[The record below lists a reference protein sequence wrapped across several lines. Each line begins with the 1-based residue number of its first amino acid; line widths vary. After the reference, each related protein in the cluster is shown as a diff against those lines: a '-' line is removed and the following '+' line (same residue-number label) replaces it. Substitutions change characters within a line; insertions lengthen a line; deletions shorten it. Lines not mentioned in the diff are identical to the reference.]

1 MTDSTARL
9 TFNPNIAALPPY
21 NSGLALEVARQIS
34 GRHEIARLASNE
46 NPFGC
51 SPKVT
56 AALASDGFQPWRY
69 ADPACATLKEAL
81 SKKLG
86 VDPSTLVVGNGS
98 EELIAA
104 VCRAFLPPGSSA
116 VTVAP
121 SFGLHEIEPLA
132 TGARVTK
139 VPMTRELSFDI
150 DGLVVALRRSP
161 QLLLI
166 SSPSNPVGTAL
177 DQSALKRLISA
188 RQPSTLFLID
198 EAYFEFGKSDLP
210 DSLAMLQGAAV
221 PFVVLR
227 TFSKAYGLAGLRV
240 GYGICSDTEI
250 ARVVSAAKPPFNVNG
265 AAQMAAVA
273 ALEDEAWMSDAVGRI
288 RIERE
293 RIASELSAKGFRFAP
308 SLGNFFF
315 IDVKRPSADVA
326 DALLRQGVLVKPWK
340 EDGYKS
346 YIRASIGT
354 RDENDRLVS
363 SLVSTVLA

>member
-1 MTDSTARL
+1 MTHSSARL
-9 TFNPNIAALPPY
+9 IFNANIAALPPY
-21 NSGLALEVARQIS
+21 NAGLALELARQIS
-34 GRHEIARLASNE
+34 GHIEIARLASNE
-46 NPFGC
+46 NPYGC
-51 SPKVT
+51 SPAVS

-69 ADPACATLKEAL
+69 ADPACTALKDAL

-86 VDPSTLVVGNGS
+86 ADPRTLVVGNGS

-104 VCRAFLPPGSSA
+104 VSRAFLSPGSSA
-116 VTVAP
+116 ITVAP

-139 VPMTRELSFDI
+139 IPMTAALNFDI

-177 DQSALKRLISA
+177 DQKALTRLILA
-188 RQPSTLFLID
+188 RQPSTLLLID
-198 EAYFEFGKSDLP
+198 EAYFEFGGADLP
-210 DSLAMLQGAAV
+210 DSIAMLREASV

-240 GYGICSDTEI
+240 GYGICSDAEI
-250 ARVVSAAKPPFNVNG
+250 ARVVGAAKPPFNVNG

-273 ALEDEAWMSDAVGRI
+273 ALEDEAWMLDAVSQI
-288 RIERE
+288 RLERE

-315 IDVKRPSADVA
+315 IDVRRPSAEVA
-326 DALLRQGVLVKPWK
+326 EALLRQGVLVKPWK
-340 EDGYKS
+340 EEGYKS

-354 RDENDRLVS
+354 SHENDRLVS
-363 SLVSTVLA
+363 ALENVVLA